1 MTRSPAAT
9 RYVALLR
16 GINVGGKKVIPMA
29 DLRGIFEAA
38 GYAGVSTFI
47 QSGNVF
53 FDSGERRAGV
63 LESEVEEHLRR
74 ALGYDVPVVLR
85 TVAEVRRLVQGEPFS
100 GRPAGA
106 DVKWYA
112 AFLKRAPAESPEV
125 PFFSPKRDLE
135 LFRIEGR
142 EAFLLSH
149 RIAGGFGF
157 PNNFLEDAL
166 GAVATTRNW
175 NTVCKMV
182 S

>member
-1 MTRSPAAT
+1 VTRPPAPT
-9 RYVALLR
+9 RYLALLR

-29 DLRGIFEAA
+29 DLRTIFEGA
-38 GYAGVSTFI
+38 GFTGVSTFI

-53 FDSGERRAGV
+53 FESDEKPAAV
-63 LESEVEEHLRR
+63 LEAEVEGHLRR
-74 ALGYDVPVVLR
+74 ALGYEVPVVLR
-85 TVAEVRRLVQGEPFS
+85 TVAEVRRLVRSEPFS
-100 GRPAGA
+100 GRSGGA

-112 AFLKRAPAESPEV
+112 AFLKEAPARPPEI

-135 LFRIEGR
+135 LFHLEGR

-149 RIAGGFGF
+149 RIAGRFGF

-175 NTVCKMV
+175 NTVCKMMP
-182 S
+182 

>member
-1 MTRSPAAT
+1 VTRGAAT
-9 RYVALLR
+9 TRYLALLR
-16 GINVGGKKVIPMA
+16 GINVGGRKVISMA

-53 FDSGERRAGV
+53 FEAGGKRPEA
-63 LESEVEEHLRR
+63 LEAEVERHLER
-74 ALGYDVPVVLR
+74 ALGYEVPVVLR
-85 TVAEVRRLVQGEPFS
+85 TVQEMREIVAREPFA
-100 GRPAGA
+100 GRPTGPDA
-106 DVKWYA
+106 KWYA
-112 AFLKRAPAESPEV
+112 AFLKRAPARPPEL
-125 PFFSPKRDLE
+125 PLFSPKRDLE
-135 LFRIEGR
+135 FFRLEGR

-149 RIAGGFGF
+149 RIAGRFGF

>member
-1 MTRSPAAT
+1 VTRTPAST
-9 RYVALLR
+9 SYLALLR

-53 FDSGERRAGV
+53 FESRERRAAV
-63 LESEVEEHLRR
+63 LEAEVEGHLQR
-74 ALGYDVPVVLR
+74 ALGYEVPVVLR
-85 TVAEVRRLVQGEPFS
+85 KVAEVRRLVRSEPFF
-100 GRPAGA
+100 GKPTGA

-112 AFLKRAPAESPEV
+112 AFLKEV
-125 PFFSPKRDLE
+125 PQHPPDLPLYSPKRDLE
-135 LFRIEGR
+135 LFRVQGKD
-142 EAFLLSH
+142 AFLLSH
-149 RIAGGFGF
+149 RIAGRFGF